1 MKDLHLTK
9 KDFKI
14 EWFSGQGAGGQHRNK
29 HQNCCR
35 IPHLETGLMAVG
47 QDYRER
53 TRNQDVAF
61 KRLVQKII
69 AHYTVEE
76 ERDKYKSDERIRTYH
91 EPRNSVLD
99 HASGHRQTYKEVVI
113 DGDLEEMIEAR
124 RKAKLT
130 EEIS

>member
-14 EWFSGQGAGGQHRNK
+14 DWFNCSGAGGQHKNK
-29 HQNCCR
+29 HANACR
-35 IPHLETGLMAVG
+35 ITHIETGLTAVG
-47 QDYRER
+47 QDFKER
-53 TRNQDVAF
+53 PRNQDVAF